1 MIIPR
6 VGIFDFPDNIICF
19 EAFLDTK
26 IESSVSRNDFSIV
39 IGTNVADLDVSS
51 SILAR
56 SFNFS
61 SSIELFQFP
70 SSNNTGDITCFI
82 DVGES
87 ILEIGKSRDSSIIT
101 SISDNG
107 KIRIIFSKS
116 TGIILMAIGVGEN
129 KLCASFF

>member
-56 SFNFS
+56 SFNLS

-70 SSNNTGDITCFI
+70 SSNNTGDITRFI

-116 TGIILMAIGVGEN
+116 AGIILMAIGVGEN
-129 KLCASFF
+129 QLCASFF

>member
-56 SFNFS
+56 SFNLS

-70 SSNNTGDITCFI
+70 ASNNTGDITRFI

-129 KLCASFF
+129 KLCTSFF